1 MVTDNYI
8 IVLKYDLKVGHK
20 GNICSVFL
28 FIAFLSYTVDQQT
41 KQYEWWCIIL
51 SGYYM
56 EVMAQ
61 HVNS

>member
-41 KQYEWWCIIL
+41 KE
-51 SGYYM
+51 
-56 EVMAQ
+56 
-61 HVNS
+61 